1 MEDLVLIRTFNSSLD
16 YEMVRSYLES
26 CGIEC
31 FVRDETVNRAY
42 IANVNG
48 GVKLLVK
55 SSQLNEAIELLKS
68 GGYLS
73 EEDLQPTDEIKWID
87 NILNKFRKKD

>member
-26 CGIEC
+26 CNIAC
-31 FVRDETVNRAY
+31 IVRDETVNRAY

-48 GVKLLVK
+48 GVKLFVK
-55 SSQLNEAIELLKS
+55 SSQLEGAIQLLKT
-68 GGYLS
+68 GGYLTD
-73 EEDLQPTDEIKWID
+73 EDLQPSDEIKWID
-87 NILNKFRKKD
+87 NILNKFRKKE